1 MRQIYKN
8 IFNFVHFFRKN
19 IKFSILRGMRK
30 QFSLQFKRKK
40 ILLQWKFRNIFLK

>member
-1 MRQIYKN
+1 MRQIYKI

-19 IKFSILRGMRK
+19 IKFSILKGLRK

-40 ILLQWKFRNIFLK
+40 ILLHVEKKNNNIK